1 VESVPLSP
9 AGSDRYAGQLRQY
22 GTQWSVLTDQPIG
35 HIGLF
40 RIRGAELSPDLRAAT
55 EPAPSQES

>member
-1 VESVPLSP
+1 MQALC
-9 AGSDRYAGQLRQY
+9 ARYAGQLRQY

-40 RIRGAELSPDLRAAT
+40 RIRGAELSRDLRDPG
-55 EPAPSQES
+55 PAPSE